1 LNSVKINPRAGAKG
15 ASKGAS
21 EGASKGASKGARKK
35 RAAYHH
41 GDLRQQLLNVTEQII
56 LERGVDGFTLRE
68 AARRAGVSPAAP
80 AHHFQDAKGLLTEVA
95 ILGFRDFGDALDAA
109 DETSTDPT
117 QRLHAQALAY
127 VHFALEHPARFQLM
141 FQGDKLDT
149 GNPEFVEVSRRAYS
163 VLDRA
168 IHAATGTPEGRE
180 LAPDAYGL
188 LLAVWSAVHGFSHL
202 VLEWAFRGPG
212 NAPATKETALKT
224 LLPLML
230 KYLPVKGI

>member
-1 LNSVKINPRAGAKG
+1 LNSVKIKPRPKAGQ
-15 ASKGAS
+15 
-21 EGASKGASKGARKK
+21 KK

-80 AHHFQDAKGLLTEVA
+80 AHHFKDAKGLLTEVA

-109 DETSTDPT
+109 DKTSADPA

-141 FQGDKLDT
+141 FHGDKLET
-149 GNPEFVEVSRRAYS
+149 ANPEFMQVSRRAYL

-168 IHAATGTPEGRE
+168 IHAATGTPEERE
-180 LAPDAYGL
+180 LAPEGYGL
-188 LLAVWSAVHGFSHL
+188 LLAVWSSVHGFSHL
-202 VLEWAFRGPG
+202 VLEWALRGPG
-212 NAPATKETALKT
+212 GGAPASREAALETF
-224 LLPLML
+224 LPLML
-230 KYLPVKGI
+230 KHLPVKGI